1 MENSLIYDKA
11 LLFDAEM
18 EKYRGTTRWSQCQ
31 TNFLRNLQQRVSIGD
46 TDELLNHLRQEK
58 INALEVFKKTDI
70 SHIWD
75 TCFEAPTRNYN
86 KSKFIQALQ
95 VISDGNINFSELIPI
110 FEYLSITEIIDNL
123 IQNAIIL
130 TMGNKGI
137 VINANNIQ
145 IINGNIEIYQAI
157 PDEETETF
165 VNNAPL
171 KNIIFSNR
179 IFDSDKRLTALRNA
193 IAAYVD
199 LGQDNGKIAAP
210 SNFQINPSCQN
221 EWYYIL
227 LAISE
232 SKIVIGKKLT
242 DTNFFDQMVDWFPWL
257 FHFDNITD
265 LKSFKRKFTKSISA
279 ERRKW
284 KYGRAKTVTAIS
296 DMWAKYVTLGIDESK
311 VARMYPIAKGLKE
324 KFENLMVQIQ
334 KENNIR

>member
-1 MENSLIYDKA
+1 MENSLLVDYGQQ
-11 LLFDAEM
+11 FDVER
-18 EKYRGTTRWSQCQ
+18 EKYLHTPEWFQRQ
-31 TNFLRNLQQRVSIGD
+31 TDFLRNLQQKVCNGD
-46 TDELLNHLRQEK
+46 TEELLNHLRQEK
-58 INALEVFKKTDI
+58 KNTLETFKKNWI
-70 SHIWD
+70 SRIWD
-75 TCFEAPTRNYN
+75 KCFEADTQNYN
-86 KSKFIQALQ
+86 KSKLIQTLQ
-95 VISDGNINFSELIPI
+95 VMNDMNMNYTELFPV
-110 FEYLSITEIIDNL
+110 FEYLSITEIIDKL
-123 IQNAIIL
+123 IQNAINL
-130 TMGNKGI
+130 TTGNKGI

-145 IINGNIEIYQAI
+145 IYNGNIEICQTT